1 MRRRFTP
8 SIRHSLCSLVLILS
22 GTLALAQPVADAGP
36 DKKICPG
43 GSTGI
48 GGSPTASGG
57 VQPYTYSWTPP
68 FFLSSTT
75 ISNPVANPTVT
86 TTYYVTV
93 TDANGDPST
102 DSMVVSIDSIAY
114 FGAGKD
120 TSICIGGSVQIG
132 DPDNKIASNTT
143 YAWAPGGSLNST
155 TVPKPIASPTVTTT
169 YTLVITSQGCTPKIS
184 YVKVTVFPLPLIDA
198 GPDVTITEG
207 QSTTL
212 HATGSCTNFLWT
224 PTNNLLF
231 FNTADPEASPLITTK
246 YYVFASDANKGC
258 WVFDSVTVTVIPD
271 DQPAFYNTFTPNH
284 DQDNDF
290 WVIGNLDKF
299 PDNKLEIYN
308 RDGKLIFTANRYV
321 NQWDGKNGGDELPAA
336 TYYYIFY
343 PAKGKE
349 AYTGSV
355 TIIR

>member
-1 MRRRFTP
+1 MGRTHTP
-8 SIRHSLCSLVLILS
+8 SVRTLFIFLAFIASAALS
-22 GTLALAQPVADAGP
+22 LAQPVADAGP
-36 DKKICPG
+36 NKKICPG

-48 GGSPTASGG
+48 GGSPTATGG
-57 VQPYTYSWTPP
+57 TQPYTYSWSPA
-68 FFLSSTT
+68 FFISNVT
-75 ISNPVANPTVT
+75 IANPVANPTVT

-102 DSMVVSIDSIAY
+102 DSVIVSIDSIAY

-132 DPDNKIASNTT
+132 DIDNKIAANTT
-143 YAWAPGGSLNST
+143 YAWAPSGSLNNA

-169 YTLVITSQGCTPKIS
+169 YTLVINSQGCSPKIT
-184 YVKVTVFPLPLIDA
+184 YVKVTVYPLPTIDA

-207 QSTTL
+207 QSVTL
-212 HATGSCTNFLWT
+212 NATGSCTNFIWT
-224 PTNNLLF
+224 PSNSLQF
-231 FNTADPEASPLITTK
+231 FTTANPEASPVITTK
-246 YYVFASDANKGC
+246 YYVYASDANKGC
-258 WVFDSVTVTVIPD
+258 WVKDSVTVTVIPD
-271 DQPAFYNTFTPNH
+271 DEPTFYNTFTPNH
-284 DQDNDF
+284 DGDNDF
-290 WVIGNLDKF
+290 WVIGNLYKF

-308 RDGKLIFTANRYV
+308 RDGKLIFSANRYLD
-321 NQWDGKNGGDELPAA
+321 QWDGKNGGDELPAA

-349 AYTGSV
+349 PYHGSV